1 MMNVLLPVSEFM
13 AKDLIT
19 VGEGDGLNE
28 VKKIFDDHNIHHIP
42 VVHFKE
48 IKGMISKTDFLAYQ
62 KGVGKEADLAKID
75 AKQVM
80 TTKLA
85 KLSPDDRIQIAIDL
99 FTLNRFHALPVVDKG
114 ELVGLITTHDLIIA
128 LSKEKIHLED
138 YKH

>member
-1 MMNVLLPVSEFM
+1 MNVLLPVSEFM

-48 IKGMISKTDFLAYQ
+48 IKGMISKTDFLAYL
-62 KGVGKEADLAKID
+62 KGAGKDADLSKID
-75 AKQVM
+75 AKKVM

-85 KLSPDDRIQIAIDL
+85 KLAPQDRVQIAIDL

-138 YKH
+138 YKHH